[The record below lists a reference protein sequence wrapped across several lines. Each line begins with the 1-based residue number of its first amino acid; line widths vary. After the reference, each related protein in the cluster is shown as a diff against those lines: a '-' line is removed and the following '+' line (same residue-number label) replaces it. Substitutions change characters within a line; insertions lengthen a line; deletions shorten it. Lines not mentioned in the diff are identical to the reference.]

1 MITIFLLF
9 LLVRAKVNECRV
21 KFFNTDWLY
30 CTKFG
35 APANS
40 KMRVEFDAKLLSK
53 EQEFKGGM
61 FQIALYTDER
71 WEQIQSKE
79 DWTCNQKREMAANL

>member
-1 MITIFLLF
+1 
-9 LLVRAKVNECRV
+9 
-21 KFFNTDWLY
+21 
-30 CTKFG
+30 
-35 APANS
+35 
-40 KMRVEFDAKLLSK
+40 MRIEFDAKLLSK

-79 DWTCNQKREMAANL
+79 DWTCNQKREMAANV